1 MTLPDLLGRFDT
13 TNRSLV
19 VVNRTEP
26 DPIYDMLVDTF
37 GDDGVDVYETDGGHQ
52 LPTSPDE
59 SDVVLEELLDEGHAG
74 TIRETLERSD
84 VVVDDE
90 LTRGDTDERE
100 LDGTDGVPE
109 RNGTDEDP
117 ERNGTDEDPERNG
130 TDEGPERDG
139 AEESV
144 ENLAL
149 LVENETI
156 VAASPIEKL
165 VNAILLVNSDLYV
178 TGARGIETLDL
189 PAVITGLDD
198 AVFTLRGY
206 PESNRQ
212 KLLLITISRFIER
225 VAWEAGSGTLRSSFQ
240 RLSRLDEEVGTR
252 RVYETVP
259 TVGVDTHVYGVPDR
273 VPTDLDV
280 TVHAGRSTDFT
291 DTWFVVF
298 RPDDGPSST
307 DASDDLRRGVKGGVA
322 LLAVEREDRVWQGI
336 WTFDTERIQRING
349 HIRRNL

>member
-1 MTLPDLLGRFDT
+1 MTLVELLDRFGSTD
-13 TNRSLV
+13 RSLV

-26 DPIYDMLVDTF
+26 DPVYEMLADTF
-37 GDDGVDVYETDGGHQ
+37 GDDGVEVHETDGGRSTRGLSHEGGSILGRLLRGQ
-52 LPTSPDE
+52 AVIDDE
-59 SDVVLEELLDEGHAG
+59 LHELLA
-74 TIRETLERSD
+74 RND

-90 LTRGDTDERE
+90 LDPDATVAPDRSRVE
-100 LDGTDGVPE
+100 DGL
-109 RNGTDEDP
+109 
-117 ERNGTDEDPERNG
+117 
-130 TDEGPERDG
+130 
-139 AEESV
+139 
-144 ENLAL
+144 ENLVL
-149 LVENETI
+149 LVERDTI
-156 VAASPIEKL
+156 VAVSPLEKL

-240 RLSRLDEEVGTR
+240 RLSRLNDETGTR

-259 TVGVDTHVYGVPDR
+259 DVGVDTHVYGVPDR
-273 VPTDLDV
+273 VPAELDV
-280 TVHAGRSTDFT
+280 TVHAGRSTDYT

-298 RPDDGPSST
+298 RPEGGLDAT
-307 DASDDLRRGVKGGVA
+307 DASDDLRRGVEGGVA
-322 LLAVEREDRVWQGI
+322 LLAVESDSRTWRGL
-336 WTFDTERIQRING
+336 WTFDAERIRTING